1 MKILFFI
8 DCLTSG
14 GKERRLTELMKALS
28 LIPEI
33 KFELAVMSDDIHYE
47 EIFDLNIPI
56 HYLIRKTKKDISIF
70 IKLFK
75 LCRKIR
81 PDIIHCWDSMTAV
94 YSIPTCKILNI
105 TLFNGLVFDSP
116 QKQNIFNK
124 YWLRAKLT
132 FAFSDYI
139 IGNSKAGIEAYNA
152 PAKKSHVIY
161 NGFNFSRIKKTL
173 DKSAIRK
180 LVDVDTKFVIGM
192 VASFSEL
199 KDFKTYFKAAQ
210 LILDSR
216 TDVTFVAIG
225 KNTDSI
231 LARSLIEKK
240 KIMHFRLLG
249 VKSDVESYI
258 DIMDVCVLST
268 FTEGIS
274 NSILEYMALGKPVV
288 ATSGGGTNEI
298 IVNNKTGFLV
308 EVLNHEDLADKIQQL
323 LNHEILRSEMGNAG
337 RKRIKEV
344 FSIGSMLDKYIRLYN
359 GILPVQ

>member
-33 KFELAVMSDDIHYE
+33 KFELVIMSHDIHYE
-47 EIFDLNIPI
+47 EIFDLNISI
-56 HYLIRKTKKDISIF
+56 HYLIRKTKKDISAF
-70 IKLFK
+70 YKLFK
-75 LCRKIR
+75 LCRTIK

-94 YSIPTCKILNI
+94 YSVPICKILSI
-105 TLFNGLVFDSP
+105 SLINGLVADSP
-116 QKQNIFNK
+116 QKKNVFNNN
-124 YWLRAKLT
+124 WLRAKLT
-132 FAFSDYI
+132 FPFSDYI

-180 LVDVDTKFVIGM
+180 LVDIDTKFVIGM

-231 LARSLIEKK
+231 IARSLIENK

-258 DIMDVCVLST
+258 GIMDVCVLST

-308 EVLNHEDLADKIQQL
+308 EVSNHEDLADKIQQL

-344 FSIGSMLDKYIRLYN
+344 FSIESMLDKYIRLYN